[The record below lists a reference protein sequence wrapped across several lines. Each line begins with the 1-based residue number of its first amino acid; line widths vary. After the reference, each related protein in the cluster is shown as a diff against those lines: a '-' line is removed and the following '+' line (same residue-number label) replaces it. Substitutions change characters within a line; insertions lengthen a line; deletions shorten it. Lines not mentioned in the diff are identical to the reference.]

1 MSVIGG
7 IGLLSQAFMNPQI
20 GKWLDN
26 AKETQTALGKAGVEL
41 ELAAGQ
47 EVLGILTLF
56 PLVLIVAFVAL
67 YFWQKKVNA
76 APAH

>member
-7 IGLLSQAFMNPQI
+7 IGMLSQAFMNPQI

-26 AKETQTALGKAGVEL
+26 AKEAQEALGKTGVEL

-47 EVLGILTLF
+47 EVLGTLTLF
-56 PLVLIVAFVAL
+56 PLVLIVAFTVL
-67 YFWQKKVNA
+67 FFWQKRSKSVSL
-76 APAH
+76 